1 MDPADMAAQQEEW
14 IERERMNRARLKY
27 SISPFTCYGCGKVIP
42 EKRRLALPGT
52 VHCVTCAEERENR

>member
-1 MDPADMAAQQEEW
+1 MDNADMAQE
-14 IERERMNRARLKY
+14 RAEKEEAERLKRLRIDVG
-27 SISPFTCYGCGKVIP
+27 ISPMMCCSCGKLIP